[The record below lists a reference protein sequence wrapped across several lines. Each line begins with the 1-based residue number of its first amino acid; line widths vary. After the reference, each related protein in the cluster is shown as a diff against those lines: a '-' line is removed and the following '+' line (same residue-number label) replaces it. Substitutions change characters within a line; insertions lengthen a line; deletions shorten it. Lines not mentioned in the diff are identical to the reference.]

1 MMARALALSSHPL
14 ASVSSAPP
22 SVAPA
27 EIATTDRPDLSQGD
41 FPRPADLQGLRR
53 CFPGRWADFL
63 RSHFR
68 NHQHVAVFFGVDDRT
83 ARDWLSGRHGVNS
96 APVIFA
102 LRSIPGAVAELLE
115 QAA

>member
-1 MMARALALSSHPL
+1 MVALTLVNHKQ
-14 ASVSSAPP
+14 
-22 SVAPA
+22 
-27 EIATTDRPDLSQGD
+27 PDLSQGD
-41 FPRPADLQGLRR
+41 FPGLPADLHGIRR
-53 CFPGRWADFL
+53 CFPDRWADFL

-68 NHQHVAVFFGVDDRT
+68 NHQYVAVFFGVDDRT

-102 LRSIPGAVAELLE
+102 LRSIPGAVAALLE